1 MYIPKYI
8 HKHIH
13 EPIWQFQHLWN
24 IFVQIGSLPQVGVN
38 GENKKNETT
47 TVNFHPP
54 TRPTPPKRLQDTKN
68 RLGEAEGR
76 KQVQSGP
83 FLPISFV

>member
-47 TVNFHPP
+47 T
-54 TRPTPPKRLQDTKN
+54 
-68 RLGEAEGR
+68 
-76 KQVQSGP
+76 
-83 FLPISFV
+83 